1 MNYDSAIK
9 LGALMWFNFSWEWLR
24 FFGDSKDSVIR
35 GKPFKIAG
43 NLGP

>member
-9 LGALMWFNFSWEWLR
+9 LGALMWFNFSWELLR
-24 FFGDSKDSVIR
+24 FLGISKDSMIR
-35 GKPFKIAG
+35 GEPFKIVE